1 MDRLTCW
8 RKALLKV
15 PQCDSKITYIFDII
29 ITYGRP
35 NRREEI
41 TEKNFMIL
49 FILRHGVINKHKLPT
64 SILPPNSVMYVI
76 LHGLGDGSLT
86 EAVLESTGHAL

>member
-1 MDRLTCW
+1 VTAR
-8 RKALLKV
+8 
-15 PQCDSKITYIFDII
+15 SHIFDII

-41 TEKNFMIL
+41 AEKNFMIL

-64 SILPPNSVMYVI
+64 LILPPNSVMYVN

-86 EAVLESTGHAL
+86 EAILKSTVHAL